1 MIDWHKLFGVALT
14 DFFADSP
21 FIVELEKDL
30 SLKRQMLDVVILRRK
45 DGKMEEELPDGLED
59 LAAHNLLSYKS
70 LREPFDDWVLKELTG
85 HYVNYRKQVSSSFDN
100 LLPEEQFRL
109 YGISTR
115 FPQKLSSQMKLHSL
129 SQGVYDII
137 RGTDKIRLIVLSEIP
152 EKTRNAIWQLF
163 SGITEKVKSAAGQYR
178 KHITDMSTIIY
189 QLFENYKL
197 EGITMPYTMEDFRKD
212 FIRNHLDVLSPDDR
226 LKGLSLNDR
235 LEGLSLNERLEGL
248 SPNERLEG
256 LSPNDRLKG
265 LPLEEIKEYLKQSQ
279 S

>member
-1 MIDWHKLFGVALT
+1 MIDWHRLFGLALT

-30 SLKRQMLDVVILRRK
+30 SLKRQMLDVVILHKK
-45 DGKMEEELPDGLED
+45 DGKMEEELPEGLED
-59 LAAHNLLSYKS
+59 LAVHNLLTYKS

-115 FPQKLSSQMKLHSL
+115 FPRKMSSQMKLHPL

-152 EKTRNAIWQLF
+152 ENKRNTIWQLF
-163 SGITEKVKSAAGQYR
+163 SGIAEKVRLAAGRYR
-178 KHITDMSTIIY
+178 KHTTEMSTIIY
-189 QLFENYKL
+189 QLFEKYNL
-197 EGITMPYTMEDFRKD
+197 EGINMPYTMEDFRKD
-212 FIRNHLDVLSPDDR
+212 FVMSHLDVLSPDDV
-226 LKGLSLNDR
+226 LKRYSADDVLKRYSA
-235 LEGLSLNERLEGL
+235 
-248 SPNERLEG
+248 
-256 LSPNDRLKG
+256 NDRLKG
-265 LPLEEIKEYLKQSQ
+265 IPLEEIKEYLKQNHS
-279 S
+279 